1 MNVGG
6 GDMAFGSSDEE
17 ESKAFGGGGMA

>member
-1 MNVGG
+1 MNMVG

-17 ESKAFGGGGMA
+17 ETKAFSGGGMA